1 MDDSLRSLRGRCAYW
16 EKRIELEPRPQRRR
30 ELERQA
36 AAEIVRL
43 AIQYGNRAQGITALH
58 ELVDRLMVEEELR
71 QHGVT
76 RPATASRRQKSK
88 RARVAKGERSK
99 GTA

>member
-1 MDDSLRSLRGRCAYW
+1 MDDSLRSMRGRCAYW

-43 AIQYGNRAQGITALH
+43 AIQYGNRAQGITALQ
-58 ELVDRLMVEEELR
+58 ELVGRLLIEEELR
-71 QHGVT
+71 WHGVT
-76 RPATASRRQKSK
+76 PPTIALRPRRSK
-88 RARVAKGERSK
+88 RARVAKGGRSK